1 MEKLGGGS
9 GPPTGKYENLET
21 PERDGLPGL
30 MSTEKGTALSSS
42 GSMLFMLVTT
52 HVVSHTSMERHNFCE
67 WLLFLENAVDA
78 QDRILRGNLL
88 GLYQAVDMVGDSNQ
102 QR

>member
-30 MSTEKGTALSSS
+30 MSTEKGTSS

-52 HVVSHTSMERHNFCE
+52 HVVSHTSMERRNFCE
-67 WLLFLENAVDA
+67 WLLLFLEDEVVA
-78 QDRILRGNLL
+78 QDRIFRGSQL
-88 GLYQAVDMVGDSNQ
+88 GLYQAVDMVGDSYLL
-102 QR
+102 